1 MLQPPNFC
9 YTHQIGP
16 VTGVAYLPILSLP
29 SRAVNDDI
37 SVRSYASKGLC
48 YTMLLFK
55 APSLLDGLV
64 TPVQESAF
72 YHHSDLGVG

>member
-1 MLQPPNFC
+1 VLQPPNFC

-16 VTGVAYLPILSLP
+16 VTGGAYLPILSLP

-37 SVRSYASKGLC
+37 SVQRYASKSLC
-48 YTMLLFK
+48 HTMLLFK
-55 APSLLDGLV
+55 API
-64 TPVQESAF
+64 QESAF